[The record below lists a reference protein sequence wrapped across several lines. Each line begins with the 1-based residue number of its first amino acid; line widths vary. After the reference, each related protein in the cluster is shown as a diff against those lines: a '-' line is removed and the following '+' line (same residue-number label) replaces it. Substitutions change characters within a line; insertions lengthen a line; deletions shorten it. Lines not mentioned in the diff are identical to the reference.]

1 MEITETS
8 SEGLAREFKIVVGA
22 SELDERMMSR
32 LDEIKGQVQLK
43 GFRPGK
49 VPIAHLKRVHGKS
62 IMSEVIQDILNTTP
76 DETLKERDIRPA
88 QQPRIEGLDDE
99 AEMLRVFEGKADLEF
114 TMALEIMPSF
124 EKTDLGGIALER
136 EVAEVSDSDID
147 ERLSAMAEG
156 QIAYKP
162 RGATAKA
169 RDKDQVTI
177 DFVGSVD
184 GEEFEGGKGEDTQ
197 LVLGSGSFI
206 PGFEEQLEG
215 TKKGDDLDVNVTF
228 PEEYQAEHLAGKGA
242 IFKVTVKEVAAPE
255 TPAIDDEFA
264 KQVGM
269 DDLAALKETLKGMIG
284 EELSGIARN
293 KLKRKL
299 LDHLDGIHTGIELPQ
314 GMVDQEFDQIWAQ
327 VQAAPDEDGDKEQ
340 DEDAEKAE
348 YRTIAERRVRLGLVI
363 AEIGNEN
370 NIQVSQEELA
380 RAMSEQA
387 RQMPG
392 QEQILYDYFQ
402 NNPQALDQLRAP
414 LFEDKVVDFIFEM
427 GTITEKTVPKDVLLA
442 DPDEEAG
449 EKTTA
454 KKKAAPKKK
463 AAAKKKAAT
472 KKTTEKKAAAPK
484 TTKKKTTTKKKAAA
498 KKTTKKEG

>member
-22 SELDERMMSR
+22 AELDERLMSR

-49 VPIAHLKRVHGKS
+49 VPVSHLKRVHGKS

-76 DETLKERDIRPA
+76 DETLRERDLRPA
-88 QQPRIEGLDDE
+88 QQPKIEGLDDE
-99 AEMLRVFEGKADLEF
+99 ATMLQVFDGKADLEF
-114 TMALEIMPSF
+114 TMALEIMPAF
-124 EKTDLGGIALER
+124 EKTDLGAITLER
-136 EVAEVSDSDID
+136 EVVEVSDADVD
-147 ERLSAMAEG
+147 ERLATMAEG

-169 RDKDQVTI
+169 RDKDQATI
-177 DFVGSVD
+177 DFLGSVD
-184 GEEFEGGKGEDTQ
+184 GVEFDGGKGEDMA

-206 PGFEEQLEG
+206 PGFEDQLIG
-215 TKKGDDLDVNVTF
+215 TTRGDEVDVKVTF
-228 PEEYQAEHLAGKGA
+228 PEDYQAADLAGKDA
-242 IFKVTVKEVAAPE
+242 LFKVTVKEIGAPE
-255 TPAIDDEFA
+255 SPEIDDEFA

-269 DDLAALKETLKGMIG
+269 DDLDALKDALKTMISD
-284 EELSGIARN
+284 EFSGIARN
-293 KLKRKL
+293 KLKRQL
-299 LDHLDGIHTGIELPQ
+299 LDELDVVHNAMELPQ
-314 GMVDQEFDQIWAQ
+314 GMVGEEFEQIWAQ
-327 VQAAPDEDGDKEQ
+327 VQAAPDEEGDEPQ
-340 DEDAEKAE
+340 DEEEEKEE
-348 YRTIAERRVRLGLVI
+348 YRTIAARRVRLGLVL

-402 NNPQALDQLRAP
+402 NNPQALEQLRAP

-427 GTITEKTVPKDVLLA
+427 GKITDKKVTKEELIA
-442 DPDEEAG
+442 DPDAEDETKKPAA
-449 EKTTA
+449 KKKAA

-463 AAAKKKAAT
+463 AAAKKKTAA
-472 KKTTEKKAAAPK
+472 KKTAAKKPAA
-484 TTKKKTTTKKKAAA
+484 KKKAAA
-498 KKTTKKEG
+498 KKTAKKD

>member
-22 SELDERMMSR
+22 AELDERLMTR
-32 LDEIKGQVQLK
+32 LNEVKGQIQLK

-49 VPIAHLKRVHGKS
+49 VPVAHLKRVHGKS
-62 IMSEVIQDILNTTP
+62 IMSEVIQEVLNTVP
-76 DETLKERDIRPA
+76 DETLKERDLRPA
-88 QQPRIEGLDDE
+88 QQPKIEGLDDE
-99 AEMLRVFEGKADLEF
+99 SKMLEVFDGKADLEF
-114 TMALEIMPSF
+114 TMALEIMPAF
-124 EKTDLGGIALER
+124 EKTDLGAIELER
-136 EVAEVSDSDID
+136 EVAEVSDAEID
-147 ERLSAMAEG
+147 ERLATMAEG
-156 QIAYKP
+156 QVAYKA

-184 GEEFEGGKGEDTQ
+184 GDEFEGGKGEDMP

-206 PGFEEQLEG
+206 PGFEEQLVG
-215 TKKGDDLDVNVTF
+215 SKKGDDVDVNVTF
-228 PEEYQAEHLAGKGA
+228 PEEYQAADLAGKEA
-242 IFKVTVKEVAAPE
+242 LFKVTVKEVGAPE
-255 TPAIDDEFA
+255 SPEIDDEFA

-269 DDLAALKETLKGMIG
+269 DDLAALKEALKGMIG
-284 EELSGIARN
+284 EEFSGVARN

-299 LDHLDGIHTGIELPQ
+299 LDRLDEIHTGMELPV
-314 GMVDQEFDQIWAQ
+314 GMVGDEFEQIWAQ
-327 VQAAPDEDGDKEQ
+327 VEAAGPEEGEEPQ

-348 YRTIAERRVRLGLVI
+348 YRTIAERRVRLGLVL

-370 NIQVSQEELA
+370 NIQVTQEELA

-392 QEQILYDYFQ
+392 QEQLLYDYFQ
-402 NNPQALDQLRAP
+402 NNPQALEQLRAP

-427 GTITEKTVPKDVLLA
+427 GKITEKTVSKEELLA
-442 DPDEEAG
+442 DPDEET
-449 EKTTA
+449 EKKKPAA

-463 AAAKKKAAT
+463 AAAKKKTAE
-472 KKTTEKKAAAPK
+472 KKTAAKKPAA
-484 TTKKKTTTKKKAAA
+484 KKKAAA
-498 KKTTKKEG
+498 KKKTAKKED